1 MPDRIYAYGDLE
13 LRLHGGPNMMR
24 YINQANARN
33 RGGMAPTTQD
43 ARARVIQRMRH
54 PPPHRR
60 APPAIP
66 WPGGGYSMKAYN
78 FLIGKK
84 V

>member
-13 LRLHGGPNMMR
+13 LRLHGGPMMMR
-24 YINQANARN
+24 HINTANAN
-33 RGGMAPTTQD
+33 RARSGIRTD
-43 ARARVIQRMRH
+43 SRARVIHHMRH